1 MPQEP
6 ANSGSKGNSYS
17 ENDSNPKSRRAPPG
31 SLNLNGL
38 PNTFQP
44 PRITAY
50 MDLPSPRAGE
60 VPPALSPLDAF
71 AMQSRLLA
79 RRFEQEQDGRRISRL
94 PPVMVAK
101 EMGNRPGYF
110 RSPSNDSRMSDLAE
124 GESEDA
130 VGDLA
135 QRGLATRPAH
145 DKNRPASHYPTIDR
159 TSGVPTVDG
168 DGQQPPTPFFD
179 AEEQFSSAKHSPSYF
194 GGPRASSPEPVDS
207 RLVNVQA
214 PSPAVPSL
222 TSSMDTISSHPRTRT
237 NDSQRSQRSAN
248 SDRGGLAPPQS
259 PRFPKSPRSFQS
271 IRSVP
276 LDSGDEDGQSVGGS
290 HHVTSARKFSGSSNM
305 SRPQSPFS
313 PWQQPAHRSPSM
325 TSEFSMSGGSHHPQR
340 PSQNF
345 NNFSRPMSSSGSRPS
360 FDARPSV
367 DGRPSMESRPGMP
380 IRQPSGASNNS
391 SAHISSKPAL
401 SRSGSGDDVAPSRYD
416 GLHTPNADNFTF
428 PAGPNTPGGDS
439 QASYIYAKYALPRGR
454 PVERDSTAFRDSW
467 IQQQFEWDRQHD
479 KSHPPHPRHERNQS
493 DNPQMEHAVR
503 PSPSTA
509 DMSRPGRS
517 LAPAPSAAR
526 SHSADPRGVEKP
538 NKVVHRA
545 SPSVKTESTDRTIK
559 ASPLHQK
566 SASAELT
573 PEEHLDIGIEAHDSG
588 ATTKSTYHLRLAAM
602 AGLPT
607 GMLLYALACRHGWGM
622 RPNQEEGVKWL
633 RKAIDIAGNDV
644 AEADEKLTGAIRK
657 SQAKM
662 DPKTDVVERKK
673 RKAQYALAIYE
684 LGNSSMNGWGCA
696 KDKPLAVR
704 CYEIAGAWGDMDALA
719 EAGFCYTQGV
729 GCKKD
734 LKKAASLYRKA
745 AAGGMSMAGNS
756 W

>member
-1 MPQEP
+1 
-6 ANSGSKGNSYS
+6 
-17 ENDSNPKSRRAPPG
+17 
-31 SLNLNGL
+31 
-38 PNTFQP
+38 
-44 PRITAY
+44 

-79 RRFEQEQDGRRISRL
+79 RRFEQESQSGRRISRL

-110 RSPSNDSRMSDLAE
+110 RSLSNDSRMSDVAE
-124 GESEDA
+124 GEGEEHNA
-130 VGDLA
+130 DLS
-135 QRGLATRPAH
+135 QRGLTTRPAH
-145 DKNRPASHYPTIDR
+145 DKDRPASHYPTFDR
-159 TSGVPTVDG
+159 ASGVPV
-168 DGQQPPTPFFD
+168 PENNATPFYD
-179 AEEQFSSAKHSPSYF
+179 AAEHISSNKNSPSYF
-194 GGPRASSPEPVDS
+194 GIPRASSPEPVDPK
-207 RLVNVQA
+207 LVNVQA

-222 TSSMDTISSHPRTRT
+222 TSSIDTISSHPRTRT
-237 NDSQRSQRSAN
+237 NDSQRSQRSVN

-259 PRFPKSPRSFQS
+259 PRYPRSPRSFQS

-276 LDSGDEDGQSVGGS
+276 PDSGDEDGQSAGGS
-290 HHVTSARKFSGSSNM
+290 NHVPSARKFSGSSNM

-325 TSEFSMSGGSHHPQR
+325 TSEYSMSGSHHPQR
-340 PSQNF
+340 PSGNY

-360 FDARPSV
+360 FDTRPSV
-367 DGRPSMESRPGMP
+367 DSRPSLEARPGIP
-380 IRQPSGASNNS
+380 HRQPSGASNNS
-391 SAHISSKPAL
+391 STYLSSKPTL
-401 SRSGSGDDVAPSRYD
+401 SRSGSGDDVETPHF
-416 GLHTPNADNFTF
+416 GGMQTPNAENFQF
-428 PAGPNTPGGDS
+428 PPNVPPGGDTS
-439 QASYIYAKYALPRGR
+439 ASYIYAKYALPRGR

-467 IQQQFEWDRQHD
+467 IQKQFEWDRQHD
-479 KSHPPHPRHERNQS
+479 KSHPQHSQHQRNQS
-493 DNPQMEHAVR
+493 DSPLIEAVVR
-503 PSPSTA
+503 PSPSAT
-509 DMSRPGRS
+509 DVSRTGRN

-526 SHSADPRGVEKP
+526 SHSADARGPERSKA
-538 NKVVHRA
+538 VHRPSA
-545 SPSVKTESTDRTIK
+545 SVKTESTDRTIK

-566 SASAELT
+566 SASADLT

-588 ATTKSTYHLRLAAM
+588 ATTKSTYHLRLAAI

-633 RKAIDIAGNDV
+633 RKAIDIVGLDV
-644 AEADEKLTGAIRK
+644 ADAEEKLTGAIRK
-657 SQAKM
+657 SQMKM
-662 DPKTDVVERKK
+662 NPATEVAERKK

-684 LGNSSMNGWGCA
+684 LGNSSMNGWGCP
-696 KDKPLAVR
+696 KDKALAVR

-719 EAGFCYTQGV
+719 EAGFCYTSGV

-734 LKKAASLYRKA
+734 LKKAAALYRKA
-745 AAGGMSMAGNS
+745 AKGGMSMAGNS

>member
-1 MPQEP
+1 
-6 ANSGSKGNSYS
+6 
-17 ENDSNPKSRRAPPG
+17 
-31 SLNLNGL
+31 
-38 PNTFQP
+38 
-44 PRITAY
+44 

-110 RSPSNDSRMSDLAE
+110 RSLSNESRMSDVAE
-124 GESEDA
+124 GEGEDS

-135 QRGLATRPAH
+135 QRGHATRPAH
-145 DKNRPASHYPTIDR
+145 DKNRPTSQYPMIDR
-159 TSGVPTVDG
+159 TSGVPQQEG
-168 DGQQPPTPFFD
+168 EGQQPPTPFYD
-179 AEEQFSSAKHSPSYF
+179 AVEQPHSAKSSPSYF
-194 GGPRASSPEPVDS
+194 GMPRASSPEPVDS
-207 RLVNVQA
+207 KLVNVQA

-222 TSSMDTISSHPRTRT
+222 TSSIDTISSHPRTRT
-237 NDSQRSQRSAN
+237 NDSQRSQRSVN
-248 SDRGGLAPPQS
+248 SDRGGGGGAGGGLAPPQS

-276 LDSGDEDGQSVGGS
+276 PDSGDEDGQSAGGS
-290 HHVTSARKFSGSSNM
+290 HHVPSGRKFSGSSNM

-313 PWQQPAHRSPSM
+313 PWQQPVHRSPSM
-325 TSEFSMSGGSHHPQR
+325 TSEYSMGGGSHHPR
-340 PSQNF
+340 PSGNF
-345 NNFSRPMSSSGSRPS
+345 NFSRPMSSSGSRPS
-360 FDARPSV
+360 VDTRPSV
-367 DGRPSMESRPGMP
+367 DGRPSLETRPGMP
-380 IRQPSGASNNS
+380 HRQPSGASNS
-391 SAHISSKPAL
+391 STQVSSKPAL
-401 SRSGSGDDVAPSRYD
+401 SRSGSGDDAPTPHF
-416 GLHTPNADNFTF
+416 GGMHTPNAENFQF
-428 PAGPNTPGGDS
+428 PGDATPSGDS
-439 QASYIYAKYALPRGR
+439 SASYIYAKYALPRGR

-467 IQQQFEWDRQHD
+467 IQKQFEFDRQHD
-479 KSHPPHPRHERNQS
+479 KSRPQQSRHERNQS
-493 DNPQMEHAVR
+493 DNLTTENVVR
-503 PSPSTA
+503 PSPSTS
-509 DMSRPGRS
+509 DMSRQSRS

-526 SHSADPRGVEKP
+526 SHSADPRGVDPRGADPRGTDHREAAERPKQ
-538 NKVVHRA
+538 KVAHRA

-559 ASPLHQK
+559 PSPLHQK
-566 SASAELT
+566 SASADLT

-588 ATTKSTYHLRLAAM
+588 ATTKSTYHLRLAAL

-607 GMLLYALACRHGWGM
+607 AMLLYALACRHGWGM

-657 SQAKM
+657 SRAKM
-662 DPKTDVVERKK
+662 DPATDAVERKK